1 MNIFLFK
8 QKKNLICFPFS
19 YILYTT
25 SLVLLTTILFTTT
38 GPPCCFAETL
48 ISVGSTVDHDEALD
62 SNVTDLITNHHQQL
76 PRPIVAPL
84 DTSQVQ
90 PKRMKHK
97 VTIKRRKNGSN
108 SHQAGRNK
116 TTTTTS
122 TSGSNKNSRPKKS
135 KRKPTMQ
142 SALQTAARKGLE
154 AMVELFDRQEP
165 EMLRKGTTRIAVPA
179 LHLNKCLLLGDV
191 LEPNDP
197 GAMLAKFSSSD
208 ETPEHIAKAG
218 YAALVAAKQ
227 LKER

>member
-1 MNIFLFK
+1 MTT
-8 QKKNLICFPFS
+8 S

-25 SLVLLTTILFTTT
+25 SLVLFTAILFPTT
-38 GPPCCFAETL
+38 GPSCCLAETL
-48 ISVGSTVDHDEALD
+48 ISVDSTVDHDEALD
-62 SNVTDLITNHHQQL
+62 SNVTDLTTNHHQQL
-76 PRPIVAPL
+76 PRPIVIPL

-97 VTIKRRKNGSN
+97 VTIKRRKNGGG

-165 EMLRKGTTRIAVPA
+165 EMLRKG
-179 LHLNKCLLLGDV
+179 DV

-227 LKER
+227 LKERNTCRGTV